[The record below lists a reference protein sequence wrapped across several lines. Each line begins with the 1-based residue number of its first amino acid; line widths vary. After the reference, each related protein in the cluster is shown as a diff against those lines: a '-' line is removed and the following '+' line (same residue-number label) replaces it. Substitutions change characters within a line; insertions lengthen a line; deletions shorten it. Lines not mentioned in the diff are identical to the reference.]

1 MIEIFD
7 TLTHPTIDSN
17 WTNENYKSLASFDL
31 LIKSMNK
38 NKIKK
43 ALAVGLKNIGNYNEK
58 EYIAKVNTYKN
69 KLLPV
74 AFFDLFEFSHQDELT
89 TYLKYLK
96 QLGYIGIKIHPRFS
110 NINLTH
116 NKLESIIKTA
126 NDLSL
131 NVFLCT
137 YFSDKNLSQRD
148 NLQEL
153 MQLLS
158 RIENEKIVLLHSGG
172 IYALELI
179 NMAYVFKN
187 VLFDLSFTICK
198 YEESSVDLDIKYLF
212 KNFDRRICI
221 GTDFPEITH
230 KKLRERFEYFSK
242 EISIEKAQNIAYKN
256 IEKYIGG
263 I

>member
-1 MIEIFD
+1 MIKIFD
-7 TLTHPTIDSN
+7 TLAHPTIDSN
-17 WTNENYKSLASFDL
+17 WTNEKYKGLAGFDA
-31 LIKSMNK
+31 LISSMNE

-43 ALAVGLKNIGNYNEK
+43 AIAVGMKNIGNYEEK
-58 EYIAKVNTYKN
+58 KYIETVKKYKD

-74 AFFDLFEFSHQDELT
+74 AFFDLFDFSHQDELAN
-89 TYLKYLK
+89 YLKYLK
-96 QLGYIGIKIHPRFS
+96 KLGYIGIKIHPRFS
-110 NINLTH
+110 NINLT
-116 NKLESIIKTA
+116 NNQLENIVKTA

-137 YFSDKNLSQRD
+137 YFSDKKLGLRN

-242 EISIEKAQNIAYKN
+242 GISIEKAQNIAYKN
-256 IEKYIGG
+256 IEKHVGG
-263 I
+263 V